1 MYLSPWTT
9 ETQSSTSNTLL
20 HITIGEKV
28 HPNHVISNVLFLV
41 SENASEQNEEGK
53 WEGMDVLN
61 VNVSP

>member
-1 MYLSPWTT
+1 M
-9 ETQSSTSNTLL
+9 
-20 HITIGEKV
+20 
-28 HPNHVISNVLFLV
+28 ISNVLFLV